1 LSEINFTSALA
12 QASFLDASYAE
23 TGKVVGPLHG
33 LPISLKDNFNVEGLD
48 TTLGFVAWAND
59 PFTAET
65 ESELVKSLR
74 SLGAIIL
81 CKTWVQCEAGADQQK
96 RSYRDDDAGDIQQRV
111 RIYHKSLQH
120 SIE

>member
-12 QASFLDASYAE
+12 QASALDASFSE

-59 PFTAET
+59 PFTSET
-65 ESELVKSLR
+65 ESELVKSLK

-81 CKTWVQCEAGADQQK
+81 CKTWVYCATGID
-96 RSYRDDDAGDIQQRV
+96 
-111 RIYHKSLQH
+111 
-120 SIE
+120 